1 MFRTL
6 SILIMLVCCSTLASA
21 EDVHIYLI
29 GGQSNGTGRGNATD
43 IPADSPLA
51 RPQADVKFWYA
62 KTLTA
67 SNNTLEVDRII
78 NLAPGS
84 GHGQKRPVY
93 ETEFGPEL
101 GFGRT
106 LADALPDQNIL
117 LIKGT
122 HGGSNLHT
130 GWANGGTN
138 YENFTRTVNAALTQI
153 IANGDTP
160 VMMGMIWLQG
170 EADAG
175 NAASA
180 NNYEA
185 NLTDLIHR
193 VRTDFFGGE
202 QAPFVLTQLSD
213 NQYRSLRAGHVAVRE
228 AQASIVHT
236 VPGTAVVVT
245 DDDDL
250 FTTRDGDPIHF
261 DANGQINIGNALGQK
276 MVDLLS

>member
-6 SILIMLVCCSTLASA
+6 SILIALVCCSTLASA
-21 EDVHIYLI
+21 ADVHVYLI
-29 GGQSNGTGRGNATD
+29 GGQSNGTGRGNAAD

-51 RPQADVKFWYA
+51 RPQTDVKFWYA
-62 KTLTA
+62 KTLSA
-67 SNNTLEVDRII
+67 ENNTLAVDRLID
-78 NLAPGS
+78 LAPGS
-84 GHGQKRPVY
+84 GHGRKKPVY
-93 ETEFGPEL
+93 EIEFGPEL

-117 LIKGT
+117 LIKAT

-130 GWANGGTN
+130 GWAYGGTN
-138 YENFTRTVNAALTQI
+138 YENFTRTVNTALAQVL
-153 IANGDTP
+153 ANGDTP

-175 NAASA
+175 NINPA
-180 NNYEA
+180 NKYEA
-185 NLTDLIHR
+185 NLVDLIDR
-193 VRTDFFGGE
+193 VRNDFFDGQ

-213 NQYRSLRAGHVAVRE
+213 NQYRALGAGHVAVRE
-228 AQASIVHT
+228 AQAKVART

-250 FTTRDGDPIHF
+250 FTTRAGDSIHF

-276 MVDLLS
+276 MVELLS